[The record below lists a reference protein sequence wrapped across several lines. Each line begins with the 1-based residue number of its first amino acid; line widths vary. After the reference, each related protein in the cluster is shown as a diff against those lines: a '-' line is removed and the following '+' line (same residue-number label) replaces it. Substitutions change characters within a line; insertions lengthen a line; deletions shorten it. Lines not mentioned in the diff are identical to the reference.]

1 MIEKYIKIRKSLL
14 KSNKPLCK
22 NISPKIHNCFK
33 KLNINLINKTK
44 NILNLLI
51 KLGKDALEK
60 SEQSG
65 IVYEIGCK
73 GCDSVY
79 IGQSKRKLNVRVNEH
94 KRDVKNKDKKSALA
108 NHVIDTKHK
117 IKFKKVKILDREVG
131 YKKRLL
137 SEMINIHFTN
147 HTPNRDED
155 TNKLKREYKNTID
168 LIKKRLA

>member
-1 MIEKYIKIRKSLL
+1 MVDKCILLSDSQFHAQNLELARKFLSQNSYPHFFIEKHIKIRQSLL
-14 KSNKPLCK
+14 KSNKQHFSKNKCSEILKKKKIVLPFLK
-22 NISPKIHNCFK
+22 NITPKIQNCFK
-33 KLNINLINKTK
+33 KFNINLINKTTNK
-44 NILNLLI
+44 LNSVI

-65 IVYEIGCK
+65 IVYEIGCR

-117 IKFKKVKILDREVG
+117 D
-131 YKKRLL
+131 
-137 SEMINIHFTN
+137 
-147 HTPNRDED
+147 
-155 TNKLKREYKNTID
+155 
-168 LIKKRLA
+168 